1 MNKTLVYDNIIFK
14 EVLKMF
20 NMKLKR
26 VIAGLTQEELAQ
38 KAGISRAHVTRIERG
53 SAKPSVPVAKKLAR
67 ILNVNWGDFYND

>member
-1 MNKTLVYDNIIFK
+1 
-14 EVLKMF
+14 MF
-20 NMKLKR
+20 NMKVKR

-53 SAKPSVPVAKKLAR
+53 TAKPSVPVAKKLAR